1 MSLLIPNPRSP
12 GRKIDLYL
20 QPLIEEL
27 KKLWTF
33 GVRTYYFLTDQFFQ
47 LYAALLWTINDFP
60 TYGDLS
66 WWSKKG
72 YQACPICMGDRSS
85 FRIQGRI
92 SFMRHRLYLPENPKG
107 RVSDLDR
114 LQADII
120 IIRCKLERIFPPV
133 FFSVMVH
140 LAVHLPYEIKVT
152 GSVSYSWMYPIERS
166 RRTLK
171 QYVRNKARLK
181 RSIAEVYVMN
191 ESSTFCLH
199 YLSGIETRCI
209 RDERNDDTILEDELI
224 GEFEIFKQKVQPLD
238 ASSLRTI
245 SQEEK
250 RLFHWHYIVISIR
263 FPRDGGSSL
272 VGDNSSESNNGTSQP
287 SATLTSRRHA
297 QSRLLKLERQAIS
310 VCVRKTFLIR
320 CLKWAD
326 VGREYF
332 EIVKG
337 DLQHFK
343 KYSDPEEADANPP
356 YLLVGS
362 DDDCHYLCD
371 HYMSRAF
378 KFLNLLQHQMLELQS
393 QPTSEGNQ
401 PLFRDEIWETVLDR
415 RSGYSKRHGWGPKP
429 KAYKMTIASS
439 STMSCLQSRVY
450 SRALITC

>member
-1 MSLLIPNPRSP
+1 MKRRGETLSRHCCCPRCHERVVVPLPPSATAHPYLRGGSRIACKVSLL
-12 GRKIDLYL
+12 K
-20 QPLIEEL
+20 
-27 KKLWTF
+27 
-33 GVRTYYFLTDQFFQ
+33 GVDQFFQ
-47 LYAALLWTINDFP
+47 LYATLLWTINDFP

-85 FRIQGRI
+85 FRIQEVDNVENEHLNVLEIVVSHQVDEHIEDDTLCKINVDSTIVDCTI
-92 SFMRHRLYLPENPKG
+92 SSFPYAFLETEGHHWWATIRASLIMETCA
-107 RVSDLDR
+107 VS
-114 LQADII
+114 
-120 IIRCKLERIFPPV
+120 
-133 FFSVMVH
+133 
-140 LAVHLPYEIKVT
+140 
-152 GSVSYSWMYPIERS
+152 
-166 RRTLK
+166 TLK
-171 QYVRNKARLK
+171 
-181 RSIAEVYVMN
+181 
-191 ESSTFCLH
+191 
-199 YLSGIETRCI
+199 
-209 RDERNDDTILEDELI
+209 
-224 GEFEIFKQKVQPLD
+224 
-238 ASSLRTI
+238 
-245 SQEEK
+245 
-250 RLFHWHYIVISIR
+250 
-263 FPRDGGSSL
+263 
-272 VGDNSSESNNGTSQP
+272 VG
-287 SATLTSRRHA
+287 A
-297 QSRLLKLERQAIS
+297 AIS

-401 PLFRDEIWETVLDR
+401 PLFGDEIWETVLDR
-415 RSGYSKRHGWGPKP
+415 RSGYSKSHGWGPKP